1 MENETSLAPLLFM
14 LLNNSSDEKVA
25 PFNEDHKY
33 VSVFELALIET
44 EISSFELGKT
54 AIYKKM

>member
-1 MENETSLAPLLFM
+1 MENETSFAPLLSM
-14 LLNNSSDEKVA
+14 LLKNSSYEKFS

-33 VSVFELALIET
+33 VSVFELTFIET
-44 EISSFELGKT
+44 EISSFELEKT